1 MARSEWGL
9 GIRGLGLVYA
19 YYSII
24 IIIICA
30 YVLYLFFSPL
40 VPPASSC
47 SIRCFLIFLCV
58 IIG

>member
-24 IIIICA
+24 IIICA
-30 YVLYLFFSPL
+30 YVLYLLFFL
-40 VPPASSC
+40 LYPPHHRVLFVVSLFS
-47 SIRCFLIFLCV
+47 FV
-58 IIG
+58 